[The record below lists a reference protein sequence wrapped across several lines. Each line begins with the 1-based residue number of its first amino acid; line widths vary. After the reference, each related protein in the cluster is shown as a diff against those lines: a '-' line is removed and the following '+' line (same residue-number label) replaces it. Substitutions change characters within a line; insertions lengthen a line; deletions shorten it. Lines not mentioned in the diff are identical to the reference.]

1 MEPRV
6 GRTAYRPL
14 VAVITCHTMKIINLD
29 ASRLATYVR
38 TQVEHFFPM
47 GEDAQLRLIDAH
59 LDEAWAKSGNGSS
72 GAKSKFKFDALAYGN
87 WYGNIKFSDRDQMQ
101 HLADYVE
108 ANMPHHRADGST
120 EWVKPR
126 KRA

>member
-59 LDEAWAKSGNGSS
+59 LDEALGRLGSS
-72 GAKSKFKFDALAYGN
+72 TCC
-87 WYGNIKFSDRDQMQ
+87 IPR
-101 HLADYVE
+101 
-108 ANMPHHRADGST
+108 ST
-120 EWVKPR
+120 VFFCITWPTPSGVRSRPERFAPSYLH
-126 KRA
+126 